1 MQRLFRFFSSIRLT
15 VVLLACSM
23 LLVFWGTLAQVN
35 LGIHEVQHRFFESFV
50 LIIPL
55 IALEELSWIGFPFP
69 GGYTLG
75 GLLLINLICAH
86 FRYYQPSRKKV
97 GIILIHGGFLLLI
110 VSGFLTSALQ
120 QETHMWLEEGEAT
133 RFLESTQDNELV
145 FINKSSPGHDTLIS
159 IPESLLKTGATFT
172 HEALPFSVTVT
183 HYYPNADIG
192 LRSQNP
198 TTQVNPAT
206 HGAGAKMDIVVMPKP
221 ISYKDDVPN
230 TATAYV
236 TLSSD
241 EGVIG
246 TWLLSNLM
254 DERFP
259 PQHVVIEGNTFEI
272 ALRFKRTY
280 LPYSVELIDFT
291 HDRYPGTQIPRN
303 FSSQIKVI
311 QDATQEVRPALISM
325 NHPLRYEGLTF
336 YQASFAKN
344 DTASMLLVVRNPS
357 WQLPYIA
364 VLIMGLGL
372 VVHFFIQLKHF
383 LKNR

>member
-15 VVLLACSM
+15 VALLACSL
-23 LLVFWGTLAQVN
+23 LLVFWGTLAQVD
-35 LGIHEVQHRFFESFV
+35 LGIHEVQRRFFESFV

-55 IALEELSWIGFPFP
+55 VSIEPFRWIGIPFP

-75 GLLLINLICAH
+75 GLLLINLVCAH
-86 FRYYQPSRKKV
+86 FRYYHPSWKKM
-97 GIILIHGGFLLLI
+97 GIILIHGGLVLLI
-110 VSGFLTSALQ
+110 ISGFLTSALQ
-120 QETHMWLEEGEAT
+120 EENNMWLEEGEAT
-133 RFLESTQDNELV
+133 RFLESSRENELV
-145 FINKSSPGHDTLIS
+145 LIDKSSPSEDIVVS
-159 IPESLLKTGATFT
+159 IPQTLLNTNATFRNK
-172 HEALPFSVTVT
+172 ALPFSVRVRE
-183 HYYPNADIG
+183 YYPNADIG

-198 TTQVNPAT
+198 TSRPNPAT
-206 HGAGAKMDIVVMPKP
+206 QGAGAKMDIVVMPRP
-221 ISYKDDVPN
+221 ISYKDDEPN
-230 TATAYV
+230 TVTAYV
-236 TLSSD
+236 ELFD
-241 EGVIG
+241 NEGSLG
-246 TWLLSNLM
+246 TWLVSNLM

-259 PQHVVIEGNTFEI
+259 PQKVEVNGKTFEI

-280 LPYSVELIDFT
+280 LPYAIELIDFK

-311 QDATQEVRPALISM
+311 NETTDETRPALISM

-357 WQLPYIA
+357 WRLPYIA

-372 VVHFFIQLKHF
+372 LIHFFIQLSHF
-383 LKNR
+383 LKTR